1 MRFLM
6 GGATQRMKDRED
18 MAGDNV
24 ESVERTIATS
34 CRILGFMGLVRE
46 TTGHVSARLDDWRM
60 LIRCRGKDEAGVIFT
75 NAEAVRSV
83 DFDGNNLDHA
93 GQYETPTELPIH
105 GEIYRARPDVKAVV
119 HAHPRASLICTL
131 MGLELKP
138 IFGAFD
144 PNAMSLAVAGIPIF
158 PRSILIRERALGEQL
173 AGVLGYKP
181 VCILRGH
188 GTVTTGA
195 SVQEAT
201 IRAIQLETLASMT
214 LEIAKAGGTPD
225 VISPEDQEYFRKL
238 RETQDAKVKSHGAD
252 VFQWTWRH
260 YINLMQAG
268 EKRGK

>member
-24 ESVERTIATS
+24 ESVEETIATA

-238 RETQDAKVKSHGAD
+238 RETQDAKAKSHGAD

>member
-1 MRFLM
+1 
-6 GGATQRMKDRED
+6 

-24 ESVERTIATS
+24 ESVEETIATA

-46 TTGHVSARLDDWRM
+46 TTGHVSARLDDRRM

-83 DFDGNNLDHA
+83 DFDGKNLDHA

-225 VISPEDQEYFRKL
+225 VISPEDQEYFHKL
-238 RETQDAKVKSHGAD
+238 RETQDAKAKSHGAD

-260 YINLMQAG
+260 YIKLMQAS
-268 EKRGK
+268 EKRGQESGR

>member
-1 MRFLM
+1 M
-6 GGATQRMKDRED
+6 ADED
-18 MAGDNV
+18 KG
-24 ESVERTIATS
+24 ESVEETIATA

-46 TTGHVSARLDDWRM
+46 TTGHVSARLDDGRM

-83 DFDGNNLDHA
+83 DFDGKNLDHA

-105 GEIYRARPDVKAVV
+105 GEIYRARPDVNAVV

-131 MGLELKP
+131 LGLELKP

-158 PRSILIRERALGEQL
+158 PRSILIRDRALGEQL
-173 AGVLGYKP
+173 ASTLGYKP

-214 LEIAKAGGTPD
+214 LEIAKAGGSANA
-225 VISPEDQEYFRKL
+225 ISAEDQEYFRKL
-238 RETQDAKVKSHGAD
+238 RETQDAKAKAHGAD

-260 YINLMQAG
+260 YIKLMQAG
-268 EKRGK
+268 EKRGQESGD

>member
-24 ESVERTIATS
+24 ESVEETIATA

-238 RETQDAKVKSHGAD
+238 RETQDAKAKSHGAD

-268 EKRGK
+268 EKRGQ

>member
-6 GGATQRMKDRED
+6 GRATQRMKDRED

-24 ESVERTIATS
+24 ESVEETIATA

-83 DFDGNNLDHA
+83 DFDGNNLDHV

-238 RETQDAKVKSHGAD
+238 RETQDAKAKSHGAD

>member
-1 MRFLM
+1 
-6 GGATQRMKDRED
+6 MKDRED

-24 ESVERTIATS
+24 ESVEETIATA

-46 TTGHVSARLDDWRM
+46 TTGHVSARLDDGRM

-83 DFDGNNLDHA
+83 DFDGKNLDHA

-144 PNAMSLAVAGIPIF
+144 PNAMSLAVDGIPIF
-158 PRSILIRERALGEQL
+158 PRSILIRERSLGEQL

-188 GTVTTGA
+188 GTVSTGA

-238 RETQDAKVKSHGAD
+238 RETQDAKAKSHGAD

-268 EKRGK
+268 EKRGT